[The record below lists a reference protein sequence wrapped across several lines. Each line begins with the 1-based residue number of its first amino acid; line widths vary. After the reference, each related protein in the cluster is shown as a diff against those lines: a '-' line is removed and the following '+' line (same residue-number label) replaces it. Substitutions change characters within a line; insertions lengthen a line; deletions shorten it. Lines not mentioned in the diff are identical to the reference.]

1 MTKEEA
7 AKEIRKL
14 LEQARD
20 SIEYLDK
27 AGSKEMGWRMYSYEN
42 GLLDALGFVKE
53 IDCKTENDE
62 RRNRCKHLLRRS

>member
-7 AKEIRKL
+7 AKEIIKL

-20 SIEYLDK
+20 SIEYWDK
-27 AGSKEMGWRMYSYEN
+27 TGKKEMGWRMYSYEN

-62 RRNRCKHLLRRS
+62 QHR